1 MVQQA
6 RVQAAQDLPGL
17 NVRQDEQDEQDEQD
31 VEPSTFEAHSVDTSL
46 WRAALN
52 TRR

>member
-1 MVQQA
+1 M
-6 RVQAAQDLPGL
+6 QAAQDLPGL
-17 NVRQDEQDEQDEQD
+17 TGRQDEQDEQDEQE

-46 WRAALN
+46 WRAAPN